1 MRRRR
6 GKWLPTALRMSKLT
20 VWLPAGGNR
29 VLPWQGPHLRSLAE
43 GTTALHATRSFRADQ
58 APEDAQVCPF
68 ANLPELTA
76 GRWAQGFT
84 VEKTKEGVWLRPEV
98 EFLEWADADRLRD
111 TKFAAFR
118 EDNDPSTV
126 FRKT

>member
-1 MRRRR
+1 
-6 GKWLPTALRMSKLT
+6 
-20 VWLPAGGNR
+20 
-29 VLPWQGPHLRSLAE
+29 
-43 GTTALHATRSFRADQ
+43 
-58 APEDAQVCPF
+58 
-68 ANLPELTA
+68 
-76 GRWAQGFT
+76 